1 MTESATE
8 MDCKG
13 SGEVQR
19 LIDRGLC
26 PKCQTPSVIEDMGDL
41 GQCQSCGLY
50 MGNNLKS
57 EILETRQIVLQAE
70 DVFDTQHEL
79 I

>member
-1 MTESATE
+1 MTENATE
-8 MDCKG
+8 TACRG
-13 SGEVQR
+13 AGEVQR
-19 LIDRGLC
+19 LINRGLC
-26 PKCQTPSVIEDMGDL
+26 PKCQTSSVIEDMGDL

-57 EILETRQIVLQAE
+57 EILETRQSLIDVE
-70 DVFDTQHEL
+70 SVFDEQHEL